1 MSVKQIKYNDSSFTL
16 RFEFPDDWA
25 AASITGVSI
34 AITDAGGTSLL
45 ASTAATLYTSVA
57 LASAS
62 ARGDATVTLGGTPG
76 ALSRGD
82 RLLIAASAAG
92 RDEIVEVDSYNSST
106 KVVSL
111 RHTIQYA
118 HSSTTSLYPCWCTYA
133 LDTSTTATWAAG
145 SECTVLWTP
154 DTDDHPVTELYVI
167 GKTDF
172 GSSETIDR
180 FRVQYPSMY
189 QARDRSGIEDIER
202 EARERV
208 WMHCK
213 ARNFDLNRLTDQTLM
228 VPSVVEMMANLIASG
243 GGDAAEYEQAST
255 WERFTREF
263 ELFSSLT
270 VWTDD
275 NQDLIQD
282 EEEVQKHSIPYWS
295 RGA

>member
-1 MSVKQIKYNDSSFTL
+1 MSLKQIAYNDSSFTL
-16 RFEFPDDWA
+16 RFEFPDHWDVA
-25 AASITGVSI
+25 GVTGVNISV
-34 AITDAGGTSLL
+34 TDAGGTTLL

-57 LASAS
+57 LASAA

-82 RLLIAASAAG
+82 RLLIAASADG
-92 RDEIVEVDSYNSST
+92 RDEIIEVESYNSST

-118 HSSTTSLYPCWCTYA
+118 HTTATSLYPCWCTYA
-133 LDTSTTATWAAG
+133 LDTSTTATWSAG

-154 DTDDHPVTELYVI
+154 DTDDLPVPELYTI
-167 GKTDF
+167 AKTEF

-189 QARDRSGIEDIER
+189 QARDRSGIEDIEA
-202 EARERV
+202 EARRRV
-208 WMHCK
+208 SMHCRVK
-213 ARNFDLNRLTDQTLM
+213 NMDLNRLVDQDLM
-228 VPSVVEMMANLIASG
+228 SPSIVEMMANLIASG
-243 GGDAAEYEQAST
+243 GGDNAEYEQQTT
-255 WERFTREF
+255 WERFVREF
-263 ELFSSLT
+263 ELFASLP
-270 VWTDD
+270 VWVDD

-282 EEEVQKHSIPYWS
+282 EEEVQKHAIPFWS

>member
-1 MSVKQIKYNDSSFTL
+1 MSIKQIKYNASSFIL

-25 AASITGVSI
+25 AASVTGVNI
-34 AITDAGGTSLL
+34 AITDAGGSSLL
-45 ASTAATLYTSVA
+45 ASTAATLYTPVA
-57 LASAS
+57 LASAAS
-62 ARGDATVTLGGTPG
+62 RGDATVTLGGTPG

-111 RHTIQYA
+111 RHTIQED
-118 HSSTTSLYPCWCTYA
+118 HTTTTALYPCWCTYD

-145 SECTVLWTP
+145 TECTVLWTP
-154 DTDDHPVTELYVI
+154 DTGDHPVTELYVI